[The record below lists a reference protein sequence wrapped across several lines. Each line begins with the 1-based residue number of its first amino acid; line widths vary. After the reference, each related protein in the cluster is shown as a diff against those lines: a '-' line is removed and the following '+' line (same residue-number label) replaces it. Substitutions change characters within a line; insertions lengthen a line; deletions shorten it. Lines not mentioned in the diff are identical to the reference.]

1 MSYTIKFGVRWS
13 QSDSAAAAAPAAVS
27 RPMLGVASVN
37 MQSNAA
43 VMIPVLYSF
52 CAVK

>member
-13 QSDSAAAAAPAAVS
+13 QSDSAAAAPAAVS

-43 VMIPVLYSF
+43 VMIPVLYSL